1 MKSQNNLYM
10 YVYTYNM
17 KIKSNLY
24 SQFITINYDDG
35 LEIRL
40 N

>member
-1 MKSQNNLYM
+1 M

-24 SQFITINYDDG
+24 SQFIHIIINNENK
-35 LEIRL
+35 LEIGL
-40 N
+40 GYV